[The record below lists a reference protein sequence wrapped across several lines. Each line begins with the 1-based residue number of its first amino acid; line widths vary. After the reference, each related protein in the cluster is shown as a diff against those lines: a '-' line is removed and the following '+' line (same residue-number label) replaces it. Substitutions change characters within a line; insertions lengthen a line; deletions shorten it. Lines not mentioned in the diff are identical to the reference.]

1 MVSLKIFFACIFSA
15 ILYGIIHDQI
25 TARICIEYFTVFH
38 PPVFATDSPTLLGL
52 GWGII
57 ATWWV
62 GAFLGVLLLVE
73 SRAGSRPKLLASQLL
88 KPIGKLLIAMA
99 VSAFL
104 SGLTGFLLARRGLT
118 VPPGWV
124 ALALTPSARARFVA
138 DWWAHSAS
146 YAVGFFGGVYL
157 CFAQYRRRMQSR

>member
-1 MVSLKIFFACIFSA
+1 MEPLKILFVCIFSA

-38 PPVFATDSPTLLGL
+38 PPVFVTDSPTLLGL

-62 GAFLGVLLLVE
+62 GAFLGILLAVAARVSSHPKLPASALLSPITKLLVV
-73 SRAGSRPKLLASQLL
+73 
-88 KPIGKLLIAMA
+88 MA
-99 VSAFL
+99 ASAFL

-146 YAVGFFGGVYL
+146 YGVGFFGGIYL
-157 CFAQYRRRMQSR
+157 CVTQYRRRIQ